1 MKQKNI
7 LIIED
12 NPMNMEM
19 ATDLLEIADYNVLKA
34 ENAEDG
40 IQMARNESQVDL
52 ILMDIALPG
61 MDGIEATR
69 VLKKDDKTKDIPIVA
84 LTAHAMKDDNDAA
97 LEVGCSGYI
106 TKPINTRTFA
116 TAVGHFF
123 SPHIKGKGEG
133 YFIHYL

>member
-1 MKQKNI
+1 MKQKSI

-12 NPMNMEM
+12 NAMNMEM
-19 ATDLLEIADYNVLKA
+19 ATDLLEVADYNVLQA

-40 IQMARNESQVDL
+40 IQIARDKKPDL

-61 MDGIEATR
+61 MDGLEATSI
-69 VLKKDDKTKDIPIVA
+69 LKKDSETKDIPVVA
-84 LTAHAMKDDNDAA
+84 LTAHAMKDDNDQA
-97 LEVGCSGYI
+97 LKVGCSGYI

-116 TAVGHFF
+116 KAIGHFF
-123 SPHIKGKGEG
+123 SPNIKKKQGDG

>member
-1 MKQKNI
+1 MKQKCI

-19 ATDLLEIADYNVLKA
+19 ATDLLEIAGYQVLKA

-40 IQMARNESQVDL
+40 IQMARKSEKIDL

-69 VLKKDDKTKDIPIVA
+69 VLKDDEQTKDIPVVA

-123 SPHIKGKGEG
+123 SPHVKGKGDG

>member
-1 MKQKNI
+1 MKEKTI

-12 NPMNMEM
+12 NKMNMEM
-19 ATDLLEIADYNVLKA
+19 ATDLLEIANYNVLQA

-40 IQMARNESQVDL
+40 IQMAKENHPDL

-61 MDGIEATR
+61 MDGLEATR
-69 VLKKDDKTKDIPIVA
+69 VLKNEKQTKDIPVVA
-84 LTAHAMKDDNDAA
+84 LTAHAMKDDNDEA
-97 LEVGCSGYI
+97 LKIGCSGYI

-116 TAVGHFF
+116 TAIGHFF
-123 SPHIKGKGEG
+123 SPNIKKNKGDG

>member
-1 MKQKNI
+1 MKQQSI

-19 ATDLLEIADYNVLKA
+19 ATDLLEIAKYKVLQA

-40 IQMARNESQVDL
+40 IQVAREQKPDL

-61 MDGIEATR
+61 MDGLEATR
-69 VLKKDDKTKDIPIVA
+69 LLKKNPETKNIPIVA
-84 LTAHAMKDDNDAA
+84 LTAHAMKDDNDEA
-97 LEVGCSGYI
+97 LKVGCSGYI

-116 TAVGHFF
+116 KAIGHFF
-123 SPHIKGKGEG
+123 SPNTKGQGEG

>member
-1 MKQKNI
+1 MKQKTI

-19 ATDLLEIADYNVLKA
+19 ASDLLEIAGYEVLKA

-40 IQMARNESQVDL
+40 IQVARDAEQLDL
-52 ILMDIALPG
+52 VLMDIALPG
-61 MDGIEATR
+61 IDGIEATR
-69 VLKKDDKTKDIPIVA
+69 ILKKDEKTKKIPIVA

-106 TKPINTRTFA
+106 TKPIDTRTFA

>member
-1 MKQKNI
+1 MKEKTI

-12 NPMNMEM
+12 NKMNMEM
-19 ATDLLEIADYNVLKA
+19 ATDLLEIANYNVLQA

-40 IQMARNESQVDL
+40 IQMAKEKHPDL

-61 MDGIEATR
+61 MDGLEATR
-69 VLKKDDKTKDIPIVA
+69 VLKKEKQTKDIPVVA
-84 LTAHAMKDDNDAA
+84 LTAHAMKDDNDEA
-97 LEVGCSGYI
+97 LKIGCSGYI

-116 TAVGHFF
+116 TAIGHFF
-123 SPHIKGKGEG
+123 SPNIKKNKGDG

>member
-1 MKQKNI
+1 MKEKTI

-12 NPMNMEM
+12 NKMNMEM
-19 ATDLLEIADYNVLKA
+19 ATDLLEIANYNVLQA

-40 IQMARNESQVDL
+40 IQIAKEKHPDL

-61 MDGIEATR
+61 MDGLEATR
-69 VLKKDDKTKDIPIVA
+69 VLKKEKQTKDIPVVA
-84 LTAHAMKDDNDAA
+84 LTAHAMKDDNDEA
-97 LEVGCSGYI
+97 LKIGCSGYI

-116 TAVGHFF
+116 TAIGHFF
-123 SPHIKGKGEG
+123 SPNIKKNKGDG